1 MNHEIFQPG
10 NLCKFTCTS
19 RAAELLIYLS
29 DRENPR
35 RIGYV
40 PYGSIVMFIKTNENG
55 GITSSLRYHQIIYQD
70 QVGWA
75 LGWLESIIDS

>member
-1 MNHEIFQPG
+1 
-10 NLCKFTCTS
+10 
-19 RAAELLIYLS
+19 
-29 DRENPR
+29 
-35 RIGYV
+35 
-40 PYGSIVMFIKTNENG
+40 MFIKTNENG